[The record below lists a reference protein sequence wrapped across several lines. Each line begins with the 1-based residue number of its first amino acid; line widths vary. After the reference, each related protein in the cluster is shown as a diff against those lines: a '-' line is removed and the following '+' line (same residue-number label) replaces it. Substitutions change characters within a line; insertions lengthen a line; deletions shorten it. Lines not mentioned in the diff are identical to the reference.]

1 MQLTLRWTRGRQG
14 FPPFPAFLAQAFARP
29 VCRGARIWIW
39 CSSGLGG
46 GRDTKKPSRRA
57 ALPLS
62 GWETSKAHPFPPKP
76 NTATALKAEADGF
89 CSTLCPYRAQAV
101 APLHLQMILVTL
113 YWSPLMHGTN
123 YLFGEA
129 ILIKL
134 LSTEFK
140 SLKQEKQ
147 KAKRLKCTHT
157 PQT

>member
-1 MQLTLRWTRGRQG
+1 
-14 FPPFPAFLAQAFARP
+14 
-29 VCRGARIWIW
+29 
-39 CSSGLGG
+39 
-46 GRDTKKPSRRA
+46 
-57 ALPLS
+57 
-62 GWETSKAHPFPPKP
+62 
-76 NTATALKAEADGF
+76 
-89 CSTLCPYRAQAV
+89 
-101 APLHLQMILVTL
+101 
-113 YWSPLMHGTN
+113 MHGTN